1 MQIVFVSSDMT
12 RKDALTHF
20 ASDEQGDW
28 LALAWEDGLSAKLK
42 RRYGVWSMREAQE
55 LGMAGRRSGVPAVV
69 VVDPVLPSGVR
80 LAPAGEVQPLAVHAA
95 VQRGAAGG
103 GGATRKTL
111 FL

>member
-12 RKDALTHF
+12 REDALTHF
-20 ASDEQGDW
+20 ASDEQGNW

-69 VVDPVLPSGVR
+69 VIGPDGAEKAFLP
-80 LAPAGEVQPLAVHAA
+80 GERHGSAALREWQPE
-95 VQRGAAGG
+95 R
-103 GGATRKTL
+103 ATAWPRPDEL
-111 FL
+111 